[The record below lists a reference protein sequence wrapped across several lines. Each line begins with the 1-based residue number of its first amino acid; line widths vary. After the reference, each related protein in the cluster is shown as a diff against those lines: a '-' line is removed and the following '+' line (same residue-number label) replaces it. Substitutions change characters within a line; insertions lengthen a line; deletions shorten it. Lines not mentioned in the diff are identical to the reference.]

1 MLRLMNRAI
10 HDKATQGA
18 LCADDYW
25 MYFRACKTP
34 RDEIIEGIRYDQR
47 RYREVTETKEDD
59 WVFVSNAF
67 RADYLD
73 AYDYLLRFDVK
84 DIAERIEWLEDRYCL
99 ILQANLD
106 AGGNGHDFTPVQY
119 MLMGIYQQRIQSLL
133 HQLKI
138 TFYRWRKFHQTSP
151 QETVVEMRKALVGET
166 TYANPWVDNQITRF
180 LYLDKEIPH
189 VTPL

>member
-1 MLRLMNRAI
+1 MNRAI

-25 MYFRACKTP
+25 RIFRACRTP
-34 RDEIIEGIRYDQR
+34 RDEIIEGLRYDQR
-47 RYREVTETKEDD
+47 RYREVTAAKEED
-59 WVFVSNAF
+59 WVFVSDAF

-73 AYDYLLRFDVK
+73 GYDYLLRLDVR
-84 DIAERIEWLEDRYCL
+84 DIAERIEALEDRYCL

-106 AGGNGHDFTPVQY
+106 TGGNGHDFTPVQN
-119 MLMGIYQQRIQSLL
+119 MLMGIYQQRIHSLL

-138 TFYRWRKFHQTSP
+138 TFYRWRKFHQTTP
-151 QETVVEMRKALVGET
+151 QETVVEMRKALYGET
-166 TYANPWVDNQITRF
+166 SNVNRYVDNQITRF
-180 LYLDKEIPH
+180 LYLDEENPH